1 MSRVSLLESVRSS
14 PCSPESG
21 CTAAAIAVYQGSVI
35 GYYMIGTKHI
45 CVFSGSTCY
54 NVAL

>member
-14 PCSPESG
+14 LCSLESG
-21 CTAAAIAVYQGSVI
+21 CTAAAIAVDQGSVI
-35 GYYMIGTKHI
+35 GYYI